1 MKTVLIE
8 GLEAIE
14 EEGLAHGET
23 TKIIRFKE
31 VGSTNDIAVSLAEK
45 GHPHGTIV
53 IAESQS
59 KGKGRLGRRWHS
71 PPGSNIF
78 MSIILRPELPP
89 YDVTI
94 MTFLS
99 AVSCARAIR
108 KETGVDVRIKWPND
122 LMASGRKMG
131 GILLE
136 SKSERGRII
145 FFVVGIGINVNMKEE
160 DFPQDLKAIATSVF
174 IESGKICEKGPII
187 EGITDEMFF
196 WLDVLKKG
204 DRAAIFKNWKAL
216 SDTLGQDVNVLTPN
230 GLIIGRAVTVDEKG
244 RLILKTKKGELK
256 IISAGDV
263 MVLRKEAPGRTSKG
277 LLKTI

>member
-14 EEGLAHGET
+14 EEGPLG
-23 TKIIRFKE
+23 KIIRFKE

-45 GHPHGTIV
+45 GHPNGTIV

-59 KGKGRLGRRWHS
+59 KGKGRLGRAWHS
-71 PPGSNIF
+71 PPDANIY
-78 MSIILRPELPP
+78 MSIILRPALPP
-89 YDVTI
+89 DDVTI

-99 AVSCARAIR
+99 AVSCARVIR

-160 DFPQDLKAIATSVF
+160 DFPLDLKAIATSVLM
-174 IESGKICEKGPII
+174 ESGKISKKNPII

-204 DRAAIFKNWKAL
+204 DRASIFKNWKAL
-216 SDTLGQDVNVLTPN
+216 SDTLGEDVNVMTPN
-230 GLIIGRAVTVDEKG
+230 GLIAGRAVTVDEKG

-263 MVLRKEAPGRTSKG
+263 MVLRKEEK
-277 LLKTI
+277 